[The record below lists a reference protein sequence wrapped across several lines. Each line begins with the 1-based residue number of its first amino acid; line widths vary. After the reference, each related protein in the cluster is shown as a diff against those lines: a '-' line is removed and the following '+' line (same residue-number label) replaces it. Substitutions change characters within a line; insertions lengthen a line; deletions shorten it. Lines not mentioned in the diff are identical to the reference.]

1 MDESGAAD
9 SLDNEN
15 NHPEQ
20 NLFSG
25 YRLLWWPALAAVLLV
40 HIVTFTAFLRHLG
53 LLVFPFYGFTKTLA
67 FAASFLAAAF
77 VIRLILQRWMGK
89 GIDPKW
95 SLKSGSAIVI
105 VGELSLILVTIGLL
119 TVAYSWPE
127 VMVQVLN
134 PRLWDMKFVALDR
147 LLCFGVDPNEFL
159 LTVFEGSPA
168 FVSYLLDSYYHAFV
182 FTQSIGAAWFLC
194 DSRARF
200 RSAFGAGFIALWM
213 IGTWCYVAVPA
224 VGPAFIF
231 EDLPQRLW
239 VTFPAA
245 AQGQAA
251 LHTNYVAVQG
261 LASGQETLIVPHFGI
276 AAMPSLHVG
285 IHLFLYLW
293 SVYAKSRL
301 RPVFLAMALLTFVG
315 SVATGWHYVVD
326 GLAGA
331 LVAAVA
337 FCLAVAAAKLL
348 RGTGVPSKSAPQSYY
363 P

>member
-1 MDESGAAD
+1 MDEPGAAD
-9 SLDNEN
+9 STDNEKDR
-15 NHPEQ
+15 PEQ

-25 YRLLWWPALAAVLLV
+25 YRLLWWPSIAVVLLV
-40 HIVTFTAFLRHLG
+40 HIVVFTAFLRHLG
-53 LLVFPFYGFTKTLA
+53 LLVTPFYGFTKTLA
-67 FAASFLAAAF
+67 FAAGFLLVGF
-77 VIRLILQRWMGK
+77 VLRLILQRWMGK
-89 GIDPKW
+89 DVDPKW

-105 VGELSLILVTIGLL
+105 VGELSLILATIGLL
-119 TVAYSWPE
+119 TVAYSWPK

-134 PRLWDMKFVALDR
+134 PRLWDAQLVALDR
-147 LLCFGVDPNEFL
+147 LLCFGIDPNEFL

-168 FVSYLLDSYYHAFV
+168 FVNFLLDRYYHAFV
-182 FTQSIGAAWFLC
+182 LTQSIGAAWFLC
-194 DSRARF
+194 DPRARF

-224 VGPAFIF
+224 VGPAYFF

-239 VTFPAA
+239 ETFPAA
-245 AQGQAA
+245 AQGQAV
-251 LHTNYVAVQG
+251 LHANYMAVQG
-261 LASGQETLIVPHFGI
+261 LASGEETLIAPHFGI

-293 SVYAKSRL
+293 SVFAKSRL
-301 RPVFLAMALLTFVG
+301 RPVFLAMTLLTFLG

-348 RGTGVPSKSAPQSYY
+348 RVRCAPSKSVPQSYN

>member
-1 MDESGAAD
+1 MDEPDAEVSTI
-9 SLDNEN
+9 NEN
-15 NHPEQ
+15 AEPEQ
-20 NLFSG
+20 MVFSG
-25 YRLLWWPALAAVLLV
+25 YRLLWWPGIAIFLLV
-40 HIVTFTAFLRHLG
+40 HIVAFTAFFRHLG
-53 LLVFPFYGFTKTLA
+53 LLVSPFYGFIKTLA
-67 FAASFLAAAF
+67 FAAGYLVLAS
-77 VIRLILQRWMGK
+77 VVRLVLQRLIGK
-89 GIDPKW
+89 GGAPTW
-95 SLKSGSAIVI
+95 SLRSGAAKVI
-105 VGELSLILVTIGLL
+105 VGEFSLILVTMGLL
-119 TVAYSWPE
+119 TVAYSWPK

-134 PRLWDMKFVALDR
+134 PRLWDMQLVALDR
-147 LLCFGVDPNEFL
+147 LLCLGVDPNEFL
-159 LTVFEGSPA
+159 LTVFEGSPG
-168 FVSYLLDSYYHAFV
+168 FVSYLLDRYYAIFV

-194 DSRARF
+194 DPRARF

-224 VGPAFIF
+224 LGPAYFF

-239 VTFPAA
+239 AIFPAA

-251 LHTNYVAVQG
+251 LYANYTAVKG
-261 LASGQETLIVPHFGI
+261 LAGGEETLIVPHFGI

-285 IHLFLYLW
+285 VQLFLYFW

-348 RGTGVPSKSAPQSYY
+348 RGTGVPSKNAPQSYN